1 MYEQVMYE
9 RVLAFHSW
17 MRWAVLVLAVAAIT
31 RALIGYRRGNPYTAW
46 DGRAGLLLTL
56 ALDIEVLVGLLLY
69 FFLTPFAQILMD
81 DFGTAMRVGILRFW
95 TVEHAAAMIL
105 ALAAAHVGRA
115 RIKRTFDSRARHRIA
130 LVSFAVALVAIL
142 VGIPWPGGEDNRPL
156 FRF

>member
-1 MYEQVMYE
+1 MYEPMLV
-9 RVLAFHSW
+9 FHSW
-17 MRWAVLVLAVAAIT
+17 MRWAVLVLAVAAIA

-56 ALDIEVLVGLLLY
+56 ALDLEVLVGL
-69 FFLTPFAQILMD
+69 AQILMD

-105 ALAAAHVGRA
+105 ALGAAHVGRA

-130 LVSFAVALVAIL
+130 LVSFAVVLVAML